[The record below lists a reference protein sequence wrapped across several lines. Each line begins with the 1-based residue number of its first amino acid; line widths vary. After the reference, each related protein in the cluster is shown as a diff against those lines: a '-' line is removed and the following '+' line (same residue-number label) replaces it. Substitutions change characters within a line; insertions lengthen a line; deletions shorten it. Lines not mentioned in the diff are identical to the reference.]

1 MAAQADLAND
11 GRQKFHFRPG
21 TQLAA
26 FITASN
32 FVDVMQ
38 GPIGSGKSVA
48 LCLRVMRHAQEQ
60 APSPRDGIRRS
71 RWAVVRNTFPD
82 LKRTTIR
89 TWLDTFPEHIYGR
102 FTHGMS
108 PMHVIRFADVELVV
122 DFLALDKPEDIRK
135 LRSGEYTGIAINE
148 LQFIE
153 KEIFDEATSRVGR
166 FPKMSD
172 GGPTWSGVI
181 ADANAPDEDHW
192 LGMMTGQ
199 VDLPPNL
206 TDEERQGYTWPDDWG
221 FYLQPSALLEVLDQH
236 GRVVD
241 YKINPGAENIENLKP
256 DYYDRQR
263 KGKSTAWINSRL
275 MNRIALVVDGSP
287 VWPMFRVEVHVARE
301 ALRPNPNYE
310 VIVGLDFGRQPAA
323 IFMQAINNRV
333 LVQHELL
340 GFNEGTEKFAPKVK
354 RFLVEKYPGCKV
366 KFYGDPKGADKT
378 QNDERTAYDIYNANG
393 MKVLPPPGLKQNM
406 ISTRVD
412 AVAMVLN
419 EMDDG
424 RPRFVL
430 SPLCPT
436 LKVAMAGRYHNTR
449 DEFGELKPNKDRY
462 SNPADG
468 LQYGVIGLGEGRKM
482 IGLTPAHDVKPIRYA
497 KSNAPR
503 GLKRRVG

>member
-1 MAAQADLAND
+1 MNVLAQDN
-11 GRQKFHFRPG
+11 RQPFHFKPG
-21 TQLAA
+21 SRLAQ
-26 FITASN
+26 FLTSTA
-32 FVDVMQ
+32 FVDVIQ
-38 GPIGSGKSVA
+38 GPIGSGKTVG
-48 LCLRVMRHAQEQ
+48 LCLRIMRHAQEQ
-60 APSPRDGIRRS
+60 APSPVDGIRRS

-89 TWLDTFPEHIYGR
+89 TWLDTFPEHLYGR

-108 PMHVIRFADVELVV
+108 PMHRIRFADVLIEV

-166 FPKMSD
+166 YPKATD
-172 GGPTWSGVI
+172 GGATWWGVI

-206 TDEERQGYTWPDDWG
+206 TDEERLGFQWPGDWG
-221 FYLQPSALLEVLDQH
+221 FYMQPAALVELRDQH
-236 GRVVD
+236 GRVID
-241 YKINPGAENIENLKP
+241 YAVNPDAENIENLKP
-256 DYYDRQR
+256 DYYERQR
-263 KGKSTAWINSRL
+263 KGKTTAWINSRL
-275 MNRIALVVDGSP
+275 MNRIALVVEGSP
-287 VWPMFRVEVHVARE
+287 VWPEFRVEVHVAQE
-301 ALRPNPNYE
+301 ALRPKPEYE
-310 VIVGLDFGRQPAA
+310 VVVGVDFGRQPAA

-340 GFNEGTEKFAPKVK
+340 GFNMGTERFAPMVK
-354 RFLVEKYPGCKV
+354 RFLIEKYPNFKYRI
-366 KFYGDPKGADKT
+366 YGDPKGQDKT
-378 QNDERTAYDIYNANG
+378 QNDERTAYEIYAANG
-393 MKVLPPPGLKQNM
+393 LKVTPPPGLKQNM
-406 ISTRVD
+406 IETRVS
-412 AVAMVLN
+412 AVASVLN

-430 SPLCPT
+430 SPLCRT

-462 SNPADG
+462 SNPADA
-468 LQYGVIGLGEGRKM
+468 LQYGVLGLGEGRKM
-482 IGLTPAHDVKPIRYA
+482 IGLTPAHDLKPVRYA
-497 KSNAPR
+497 QGRAQR